1 MALSLPE
8 AKSRNLRVTLSYLLR
23 VLEPDRG
30 QRDASF
36 FIRQHGDNVSL
47 HPGDWLTVDLW
58 AFDAHCARATEA
70 DRRGAPADALDHGR
84 RAGVLW
90 RAEPTELA
98 SEPWAMPSLEQRRL
112 RFAAIATR
120 TGELLLAQGDGE
132 GAQALVERALGIDP
146 WREAA
151 HRLVVATHLA
161 RGDDLAARRALRR
174 YREAIDEL
182 GIDPGEATLMVER
195 LVDTL
200 PPRASRS

>member
-1 MALSLPE
+1 MGHAL
-8 AKSRNLRVTLSYLLR
+8 A
-23 VLEPDRG
+23 G
-30 QRDASF
+30 A
-36 FIRQHGDNVSL
+36 
-47 HPGDWLTVDLW
+47 
-58 AFDAHCARATEA
+58 
-70 DRRGAPADALDHGR
+70 APAALRGHR
-84 RAGVLW
+84 H
-90 RAEPTELA
+90 P
-98 SEPWAMPSLEQRRL
+98 
-112 RFAAIATR
+112 
-120 TGELLLAQGDGE
+120 
-132 GAQALVERALGIDP
+132 LVERALGVDP